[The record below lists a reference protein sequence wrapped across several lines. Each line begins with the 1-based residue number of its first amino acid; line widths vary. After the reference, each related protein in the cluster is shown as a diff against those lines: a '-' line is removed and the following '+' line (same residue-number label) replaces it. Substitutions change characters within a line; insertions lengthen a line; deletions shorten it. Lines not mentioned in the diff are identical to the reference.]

1 MLDQSVSAGLG
12 NIYVDEILWVCGIH
26 PETMGKDVS
35 EIKLAEIII
44 NGREIL
50 SRAII
55 SKGTSIL
62 SFEVKSGE
70 PGGYKK
76 YLKVYGREKKNCFRC
91 DEHIIK
97 IRAAGRGTY
106 ICPACQVKWRMPF

>member
-1 MLDQSVSAGLG
+1 MYW
-12 NIYVDEILWVCGIH
+12 NIYVDEILWVCEIH

-50 SRAII
+50 SSAII
-55 SKGTSIL
+55 SKGTSIR

-76 YLKVYGREKKNCFRC
+76 HLKVYGRESYGSYESEYG
-91 DEHIIK
+91 D
-97 IRAAGRGTY
+97 
-106 ICPACQVKWRMPF
+106 